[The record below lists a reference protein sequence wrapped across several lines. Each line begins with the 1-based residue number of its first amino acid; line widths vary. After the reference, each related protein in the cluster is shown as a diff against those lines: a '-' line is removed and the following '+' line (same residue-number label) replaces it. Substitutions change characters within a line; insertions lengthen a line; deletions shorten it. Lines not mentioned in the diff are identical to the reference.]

1 MLKTLHLVRHA
12 KAELTANNSKD
23 FYRALATSGMI
34 DAARMARNL
43 AETGVKPDGIIAS
56 PAERTTRT
64 AEIFADQLKYDSEKV
79 HYRDEL
85 YDGRLLEYLS
95 VINEINQDFEE
106 VILVGHNPNI
116 SYIAEYLSGAD
127 IGDIPTSGIVS
138 IKFENLNWSEVSKKS
153 GAMTSFVSPNQTFG
167 F

>member
-1 MLKTLHLVRHA
+1 MKTLYLIRHA
-12 KAELTANNSKD
+12 KAELTSNNSKD

-43 AETGVKPDGIIAS
+43 ANSGAKPDLIIAS

-64 AEIFADQLKYDSEKV
+64 AEIFADQLKYNSEKV
-79 HYRDEL
+79 IYDEVL
-85 YDGRLLEYLS
+85 YDGRLQEYLK
-95 VINEINQDFEE
+95 VINEIAPNFND

-116 SYIAEYLSGAD
+116 SYIAEYLTGD
-127 IGDIPTSGIVS
+127 EIGDVPTSGIVT
-138 IKFENLNWSEVSKKS
+138 IKFNSNWAEISKKS
-153 GAMTSFVSPNQTFG
+153 GELVSYESPNQILG

>member
-1 MLKTLHLVRHA
+1 MKILHLIRHA
-12 KAELTANNSKD
+12 KAEVSSNNSKD

-43 AETGVKPDGIIAS
+43 AESGVKIDAIIAS

-64 AEIFADQLKYDSEKV
+64 AEIFADQLKFDSEKV
-79 HYRDEL
+79 IYKDDL
-85 YDGRLLEYLS
+85 YDGRLQEYLKN
-95 VINEINQDFEE
+95 INEIEPVNNE

-116 SYIAEYLSGAD
+116 SYIAEYLSGSD
-127 IGDIPTSGIVS
+127 IGDIPTSGIVT
-138 IKFENLNWSEVSKKS
+138 IKFENLEWAEIIKKS
-153 GAMTSFVSPNQTFG
+153 GILVSYVSPNQTFG

>member
-1 MLKTLHLVRHA
+1 MKTLHLVRHA
-12 KAELTANNSKD
+12 KAETTSNNSKD

-43 AETGVKPDGIIAS
+43 ANTGAKPDLLVAS

-79 HYRDEL
+79 IYFEEL
-85 YDGRLLEYLS
+85 YDGRLQEYLKI
-95 VINEINQDFEE
+95 INEIEPNIND
-106 VILVGHNPNI
+106 VLLVGHNPNI
-116 SYIAEYLSGAD
+116 SYMAEYLTGDD
-127 IGDIPTSGIVS
+127 IGDVPTSGIVT
-138 IKFENLNWSEVSKKS
+138 IKFKTNWAEITKKS
-153 GAMTSFVSPNQTFG
+153 GDLISYESPNQTLG